1 MRPHIIG
8 SDMSFRDVRAV
19 ADLARAEEWDDVY
32 SAVLRSLQD
41 KTGLARAS
49 DKVRQ
54 RIKKVGLSPLA
65 LIGLAVIVGV
75 TAVVAKHRR
84 T

>member
-1 MRPHIIG
+1 M
-8 SDMSFRDVRAV
+8 DFRDVRAV

-32 SAVLRSLQD
+32 SAVLRSLQE
-41 KTGLARAS
+41 KTGLAKVS

-54 RIKKVGLSPLA
+54 RVKQVGLSPLA

-75 TAVVAKHRR
+75 TAVVAKGRK